1 MITSSIHIP
10 DKSQLDRKDYDYVDC
25 FSAMVNDPNDRLNPM
40 TVCRALVNSAPQFVE
55 TLMGLRNKIVKVVGL
70 KTGEDQPSTRAEAL
84 EQFTGKPGEYLGLFK
99 IYEHTDTEIILGED
113 DKHLD
118 FRLSLL
124 LTPSDSGSKKLSMT
138 TVVTYNNWMG
148 PTYFTVVK
156 PFHKVTAKAM
166 LKGIVREINNSSST

>member
-1 MITSSIHIP
+1 MNIP
-10 DKSQLDRKDYDYVDC
+10 EKSKLERKSYDYIDC
-25 FSAMVNDPNDRLNPM
+25 FSAMVDDPNDSLTPM
-40 TVCRALVNSAPQFVE
+40 TVCKAFINSAPQFVE
-55 TLMGLRNKIVKVVGL
+55 TLMGLRNKMVKVAGL

-84 EQFTGKPGEYLGLFK
+84 NQFTGKPGEYLGLFK

-124 LTPSDSGSKKLSMT
+124 LTPSDSRSQKLSMT

-148 PTYFTVVK
+148 PLYFTVVK
-156 PFHKVTAKAM
+156 PFHKVIAKAM
-166 LKGIVREINNSSST
+166 LKAIVKEIEKF